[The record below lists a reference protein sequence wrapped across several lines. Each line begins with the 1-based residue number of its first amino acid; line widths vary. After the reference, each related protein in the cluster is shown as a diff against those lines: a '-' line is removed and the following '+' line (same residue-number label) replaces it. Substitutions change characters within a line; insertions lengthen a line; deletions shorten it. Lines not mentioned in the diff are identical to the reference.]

1 VGLRTVTNVC
11 RECGEHAIVTGEG
24 SSWTCPYCQK
34 QNPFGRERPPG
45 APGDADR

>member
-1 VGLRTVTNVC
+1 VTNVC

-34 QNPFGRERPPG
+34 QNPFGRQRHAG
-45 APGDADR
+45 APGEPDR